1 MATIIQGEQYAVQIV
16 LTDENNTKITPDNS
30 DDVKVRIGCIEL
42 TSSGG
47 GLTYDSVGEC
57 WLFPLTQEQTLGLK
71 NGRVNVQAQYK
82 SGNTVIS
89 TPMASVDVGVSIIRT
104 VF

>member
-47 GLTYDSVGEC
+47 GLSYDTDAEC
-57 WLFPLTQEQTLGLK
+57 WLFPLTQEQTLRLK
-71 NGRVNVQAQYK
+71 GARVQVQAQYK

>member
-1 MATIIQGEQYAVQIV
+1 MATIIQGEAYAVQIV

-30 DDVKVRIGCIEL
+30 DDVKVKIGCIEL

-47 GLTYDSVGEC
+47 GLTYDTVGEC
-57 WLFPLTQEQTLGLK
+57 WLFPLTQEQTLAL
-71 NGRVNVQAQYK
+71 NGTRVSVQAQYK
-82 SGNTVIS
+82 SGDTVIS
-89 TPMASVDVGVSIIRT
+89 TPMASVNIGESIIRT